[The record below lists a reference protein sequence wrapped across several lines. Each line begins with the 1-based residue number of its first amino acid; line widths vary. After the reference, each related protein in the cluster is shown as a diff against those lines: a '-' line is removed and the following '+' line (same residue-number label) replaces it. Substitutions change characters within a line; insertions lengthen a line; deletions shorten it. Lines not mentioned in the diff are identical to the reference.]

1 MTHNNTHH
9 TRLGGLK
16 QDLQEFKSEFNSFL
30 TDFKKEICSKF
41 ENVNERLNQLEEHF
55 KNNLEEQTNESI
67 MSVKNTIINS

>member
-55 KNNLEEQTNESI
+55 KNNLEE
-67 MSVKNTIINS
+67 

>member
-55 KNNLEEQTNESI
+55 KNNLEEQTNQSI